1 MSDYQ
6 HTPAPKRIDGVN
18 EGIKLLQ
25 RRVYQY
31 NGFSTG
37 QGAVETQNSV
47 QATKRYMANGGTSK
61 QTLNK
66 FFQML
71 FTPSSNHT
79 CIMVKMQMHLYGGS
93 TNLSYQGLSITPL
106 NNEGSNANY
115 IPEHQ
120 WMMGSSNS
128 NQTWGYPP
136 MTPSFWYNSWGKDI
150 TAKVE
155 WRMNGHS
162 GYTQYTRSP
171 SYVDNAMMS
180 APNMVIEE
188 WENGNPNGPTVQY
201 VTHGEI
207 SDSTGNANG
216 RIHPAEN
223 ETGIGYQFKEDG
235 YIDEFDPYKHDADN
249 TDTNPTGRGEN
260 SEPEMPE

>member
-1 MSDYQ
+1 MSDYK

-18 EGIKLLQ
+18 QGIKLLQ
-25 RRVYQY
+25 RRVYQF
-31 NGFSTG
+31 NSFSRN
-37 QGAVETQNSV
+37 QGAVETQNS
-47 QATKRYMANGGTSK
+47 AAPTKKFMANGGVSN

-79 CIMVKMQMHLYGGS
+79 CIMVKMQMHIYGPS
-93 TNLSYQGLSITPL
+93 TNLGYHGLSITPL
-106 NNEGSNANY
+106 NNEGALSNY
-115 IPEHQ
+115 IPEYQ
-120 WMMGSSNS
+120 WYMGSSGANM
-128 NQTWGYPP
+128 TWGYPP
-136 MTPSFWYNSWGKDI
+136 MTPSYWYNSWGKDI

-155 WRMNGHS
+155 WRMNGHGS
-162 GYTQYTRSP
+162 YTQYTRDP
-171 SYVDNAMMS
+171 TYMDNAMQS

-201 VTHGEI
+201 VTHGE
-207 SDSTGNANG
+207 DEQGNQNG

-223 ETGIGYQFKEDG
+223 ETGIGYQFKPDG
-235 YIDEFDPYKHDADN
+235 YIDEFDPYRHDADN

-260 SEPEMPE
+260 SEPEIPE